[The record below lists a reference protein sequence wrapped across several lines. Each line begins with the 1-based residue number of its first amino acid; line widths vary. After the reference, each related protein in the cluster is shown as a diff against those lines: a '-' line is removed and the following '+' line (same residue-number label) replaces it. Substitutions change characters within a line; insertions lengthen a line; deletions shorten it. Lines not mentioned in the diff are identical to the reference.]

1 VKELF
6 LYALFLLS
14 LLLSRFKGLDWLPLL
29 VLVSPLFFLKEEEL
43 GLRNWKRGLLFGL
56 PFTPLGVPYLFK
68 ANCFGFLLNQAGL
81 AFAEELFFRG
91 FLMRRL
97 SNLTV
102 SALFALSHFT
112 YWSSLNAL
120 LTFFP
125 SLLFGH
131 LYGRSGSLLAPFLAH
146 YSLNLFYFYLR
157 ESFPELFGLL
167 NAPLF

>member
-1 VKELF
+1 V
-6 LYALFLLS
+6 
-14 LLLSRFKGLDWLPLL
+14 
-29 VLVSPLFFLKEEEL
+29 VLVSPLFFLGEEEL
-43 GLRNWKRGLLFGL
+43 GLRRWKGGLLWGL

-68 ANCFGFLLNQAGL
+68 AKCLGFLLNQAGL

-91 FLMRRL
+91 FLMRRF

-102 SALFALSHFT
+102 SFFFALAHFT
-112 YWSSLNAL
+112 YWSSINAL

-125 SLLFGH
+125 SLLFGY
-131 LYGRSGSLLAPFLAH
+131 LYKRSGSLLAPFLAH

-157 ESFPELFGLL
+157 ESFPELFRLL